1 MERSELT
8 QEMIELEQYT
18 KHNVGRAYYEPS
30 YKTLGKFHQT
40 GTYNLDRAIAYLD
53 RYCLTPAAK
62 QYVLEFGSMTDSIKN
77 MFPKADR
84 LKLAEYLALEM
95 VVEFRLGNYSTEV

>member
-1 MERSELT
+1 MERHELSH
-8 QEMIELEQYT
+8 EMIQLELYT
-18 KHNVGRAYYEPS
+18 KNNVGRAYYEPC
-30 YKTLGKFHQT
+30 YKTLGKFHQA

-62 QYVLEFGSMTDSIKN
+62 SYLLEFGSMTDSIKN
-77 MFPKADR
+77 MFPKAHR

-95 VVEFRLGNYSTEV
+95 VGEFRLGNYSTEV